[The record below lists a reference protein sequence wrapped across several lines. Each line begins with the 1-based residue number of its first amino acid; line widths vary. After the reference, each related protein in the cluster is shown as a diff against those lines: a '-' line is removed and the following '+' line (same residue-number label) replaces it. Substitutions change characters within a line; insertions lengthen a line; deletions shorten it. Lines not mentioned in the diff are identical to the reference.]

1 MSTLKP
7 TAVAVAGN
15 LMGGLLDQL
24 KQVKDPRI
32 DRTKRHLLSDILA
45 IAICAVICGADEW
58 TEMEAFGKAKQAWFK
73 TFLALPNGIP
83 SHDTLARVLARL
95 DPLALQHCFVAWI
108 QGLSQQ
114 LAGSVV
120 AIDGKTVR
128 HSFDRAAGKAAIHRV
143 SAWASGH
150 HLVLGQVKVDD
161 KSNEIVAIPQLLEML
176 ELGGTLVTLDAM
188 GCQKDIAAR
197 IHDQGADYVLALKG
211 NQGTLHQDVELF
223 FQDAQKIRFRPRP
236 HAFHSSV
243 EKDHGRI
250 ETRRLWAV
258 DDIEWLAEKS
268 RWQGLRS
275 IVRVQ
280 AERWIDG
287 RTSEETRYFISS
299 LPADAPLLAR
309 AIRSHWGIENSLHWI
324 LDVSFREDQSRIR
337 KDHAPE
343 NFALLR
349 HIALNLL
356 KKDKTAK
363 QGVKGKRLRAGWD
376 NDYLLHVLLG

>member
-1 MSTLKP
+1 MSTLKS
-7 TAVAVAGN
+7 TATGPGN

-73 TFLALPNGIP
+73 SFLALPNGIP

-95 DPLALQHCFVAWI
+95 DPLALQQSFVAWI

-128 HSFDRAAGKAAIHRV
+128 HSFDRAAGKAAIHMV
-143 SAWASGH
+143 SAWASSH

-176 ELGGTLVTLDAM
+176 ELGGTIVTIDAM
-188 GCQKDIAAR
+188 GCQKEIAAR
-197 IHDQGADYVLALKG
+197 IHGQGADYVLALKG

-223 FQDAQKIRFRPRP
+223 FQDAQKIRFRQLP
-236 HAFHSSV
+236 HQFHSSV

-250 ETRRLWAV
+250 ETRRVWAV
-258 DDIEWLAEKS
+258 DAIEWLAEKS
-268 RWQGLRS
+268 RWRGLQS
-275 IVRVQ
+275 IVSVE

-287 RTSEETRYFISS
+287 RTTQETRYFISS

-324 LDVSFREDQSRIR
+324 LDVTFREDQSRIR

-349 HIALNLL
+349 HMAINLL
-356 KKDKTAK
+356 KKEKTAK

-376 NDYLLHVLLG
+376 NDYLLQVLSG

>member
-1 MSTLKP
+1 MSTLKS
-7 TAVAVAGN
+7 TATGPGN

-32 DRTKRHLLSDILA
+32 DRTKRHLLCDILA

-73 TFLALPNGIP
+73 SFLALPNGIP
-83 SHDTLARVLARL
+83 SHDTLARVFARL
-95 DPLALQHCFVAWI
+95 DPLALQQCFVAWI

-128 HSFDRAAGKAAIHRV
+128 HSFDRAAGKAAIHMV

-176 ELGGTLVTLDAM
+176 ELGGTIVTIDAM
-188 GCQKDIAAR
+188 GCQKEIAAR
-197 IHDQGADYVLALKG
+197 IHGQGADYMLALKG

-223 FQDAQKIRFRPRP
+223 FQDAQKIRFRQLP
-236 HAFHSSV
+236 HSFHSSV

-258 DDIEWLAEKS
+258 DAIEWLAEKS

-287 RTSEETRYFISS
+287 RTTEETRYFISS
-299 LPADAPLLAR
+299 LAADAPLLAR

-337 KDHAPE
+337 KEHAPE

-356 KKDKTAK
+356 KKEKTAK

-376 NDYLLHVLLG
+376 NDYLLQVLLG

>member
-7 TAVAVAGN
+7 TASGSGN

-24 KQVKDPRI
+24 KQVKDPRV

-58 TEMEAFGKAKQAWFK
+58 TEMEAFGKAKQPWLK

-83 SHDTLARVLARL
+83 SHDTLARVFARL
-95 DPLALQHCFVAWI
+95 DPLAVQQCFVAWI
-108 QGLSQQ
+108 EGLSQQ

-128 HSFDRAAGKAAIHRV
+128 HSFDRAAGKAAIHMV

-161 KSNEIVAIPQLLEML
+161 KSNEILAIPRLLEML
-176 ELGGTLVTLDAM
+176 ELGATIVTIDAM

-197 IHDQGADYVLALKG
+197 IHGQNADYVLALKG

-223 FQDAQKIRFRPRP
+223 FQHAQKIRFRQLP
-236 HAFHSSV
+236 HSFHSTV

-250 ETRRLWAV
+250 ETRRVWAV

-268 RWQGLRS
+268 RWRGLQS
-275 IVRVQ
+275 IISVE

-287 RTSEETRYFISS
+287 RTTQETRYFISS

-324 LDVSFREDQSRIR
+324 LDVTFREDQSRIR

-349 HIALNLL
+349 HMAINLL
-356 KKDKTAK
+356 KKEQTAK

-376 NDYLLHVLLG
+376 NDYLLQVLLG

>member
-1 MSTLKP
+1 MSTLKS
-7 TAVAVAGN
+7 TASGSGN

-24 KQVKDPRI
+24 KQVKDPRV

-58 TEMEAFGKAKQAWFK
+58 TEMEAFGKAKLPWFK

-83 SHDTLARVLARL
+83 SHDTLARVFARL
-95 DPLALQHCFVAWI
+95 DPVALQQCFVAWI
-108 QGLSQQ
+108 EGLSQQ

-128 HSFDRAAGKAAIHRV
+128 HSFDRAAGKAAIHMV

-176 ELGGTLVTLDAM
+176 ELGGSIVTIDAM
-188 GCQKDIAAR
+188 GCQKEIAAR
-197 IHDQGADYVLALKG
+197 IHGQGADYVLALKG

-223 FQDAQKIRFRPRP
+223 FQDAQKIRFRQLP
-236 HAFHSSV
+236 HSFHATV

-250 ETRRLWAV
+250 ETRRVWAV
-258 DDIEWLAEKS
+258 DDIAWLAEKS
-268 RWQGLRS
+268 RWRGLQS
-275 IVRVQ
+275 IISVE

-287 RTSEETRYFISS
+287 RTTQETRYFISS

-324 LDVSFREDQSRIR
+324 LDVTFREDQSRIR

-349 HIALNLL
+349 HMAINLL
-356 KKDKTAK
+356 KKETTAK

-376 NDYLLHVLLG
+376 NDYLLQVLLG

>member
-1 MSTLKP
+1 MSTLKS
-7 TAVAVAGN
+7 TATGPGN

-73 TFLALPNGIP
+73 SFLALPNGIP
-83 SHDTLARVLARL
+83 SHDTLARVFARL
-95 DPLALQHCFVAWI
+95 DPLALQQCFVAWI

-128 HSFDRAAGKAAIHRV
+128 HSFDRAAGKAAIHMV

-176 ELGGTLVTLDAM
+176 ELGGTIVTIDAM
-188 GCQKDIAAR
+188 GCQKEIAAR
-197 IHDQGADYVLALKG
+197 IHGQGADYVLALKG

-223 FQDAQKIRFRPRP
+223 FQDAQKIRFRQLP
-236 HAFHSSV
+236 HSFHSSV

-250 ETRRLWAV
+250 ETRRVWAV

-268 RWQGLRS
+268 RWRGLQS
-275 IVRVQ
+275 IVSVE

-287 RTSEETRYFISS
+287 RTTQETRYFISS

-324 LDVSFREDQSRIR
+324 LDVS
-337 KDHAPE
+337 P
-343 NFALLR
+343 
-349 HIALNLL
+349 
-356 KKDKTAK
+356 T
-363 QGVKGKRLRAGWD
+363 
-376 NDYLLHVLLG
+376 

>member
-1 MSTLKP
+1 MPTLKS
-7 TAVAVAGN
+7 TATGPGN

-24 KQVKDPRI
+24 KQVKDPRV

-73 TFLALPNGIP
+73 SFLALPNGIP

-95 DPLALQHCFVAWI
+95 DPLALQQSFVAWI

-128 HSFDRAAGKAAIHRV
+128 HSFDRAAGKAAIHMV
-143 SAWASGH
+143 SAWASSH

-161 KSNEIVAIPQLLEML
+161 KSNEIVAIPQLLKML
-176 ELGGTLVTLDAM
+176 ELGGTIVTIDAM
-188 GCQKDIAAR
+188 GCQKEIAAR

-223 FQDAQKIRFRPRP
+223 FQDAQKIRFRELP
-236 HAFHSSV
+236 HSFHSTV

-250 ETRRLWAV
+250 ETRRVWAV

-268 RWQGLRS
+268 RWRGLQS
-275 IVRVQ
+275 IVSVE

-287 RTSEETRYFISS
+287 RTTQETRYFISS

-324 LDVSFREDQSRIR
+324 LDVTFREDQSRIR

-349 HIALNLL
+349 HMAINLL
-356 KKDKTAK
+356 KKEKTAK

-376 NDYLLHVLLG
+376 NDYLLQVLSG

>member
-1 MSTLKP
+1 MSTLKS
-7 TAVAVAGN
+7 TATGPGN

-73 TFLALPNGIP
+73 SFLALPNGIP

-95 DPLALQHCFVAWI
+95 DPLALQQCFVAWI
-108 QGLSQQ
+108 QGLGQQ

-128 HSFDRAAGKAAIHRV
+128 HSFDRAAGKAAIHMV

-161 KSNEIVAIPQLLEML
+161 KSNEIVAIPQLLKML
-176 ELGGTLVTLDAM
+176 ELGGTIVTIDAM
-188 GCQKDIAAR
+188 GCQKEIAAR

-223 FQDAQKIRFRPRP
+223 FQDAQKIRFRQLP
-236 HAFHSSV
+236 HQFHSSV

-268 RWQGLRS
+268 RWQGLQS
-275 IVRVQ
+275 IVQVQ

-287 RTSEETRYFISS
+287 HTTQESRYFISS

-356 KKDKTAK
+356 KQEKTAK

-376 NDYLLHVLLG
+376 NDYLLQVLLG

>member
-1 MSTLKP
+1 MSTLKS
-7 TAVAVAGN
+7 TAAAVPGN

-24 KQVKDPRI
+24 KQVKDPRV

-58 TEMEAFGKAKQAWFK
+58 TEMEAFGKAKQPWFK

-83 SHDTLARVLARL
+83 SHDTLARVFARL
-95 DPLALQHCFVAWI
+95 DPLALQQCFVAWI

-128 HSFDRAAGKAAIHRV
+128 HSFDRAAGKAAIHMV
-143 SAWASGH
+143 SAWASSH

-176 ELGGTLVTLDAM
+176 ELGGTIVTIDAM
-188 GCQKDIAAR
+188 GCQKEIAAR
-197 IHDQGADYVLALKG
+197 IHGQGADYVLALKG

-223 FQDAQKIRFRPRP
+223 FQDAQKIHFSQLP
-236 HAFHSSV
+236 HSFHPSV

-250 ETRRLWAV
+250 ETRRLWVV
-258 DDIEWLAEKS
+258 DAIEWLAEKS

-287 RTSEETRYFISS
+287 RTTQDTRYFISS

-324 LDVSFREDQSRIR
+324 LDVTFREDQSRIR

-356 KKDKTAK
+356 KQEKTAK

-376 NDYLLHVLLG
+376 NDYLLQVLLG

>member
-1 MSTLKP
+1 MSPLKP
-7 TAVAVAGN
+7 TASSSGN

-24 KQVKDPRI
+24 KQVKDPRV
-32 DRTKRHLLSDILA
+32 DPTKRHLLSDILA

-58 TEMEAFGKAKQAWFK
+58 TEMEAFGKAKQPWFK
-73 TFLALPNGIP
+73 PFLALPNGIP
-83 SHDTLARVLARL
+83 SHDTLARVFARL
-95 DPLALQHCFVAWI
+95 DPLALQQCFVAWI
-108 QGLSQQ
+108 EGLRQQ

-128 HSFDRAAGKAAIHRV
+128 HSFDRAAGKAAIHMV

-161 KSNEIVAIPQLLEML
+161 KSNEILAIPRLLAML
-176 ELGGTLVTLDAM
+176 ELGGTIVTIDAM
-188 GCQKDIAAR
+188 GGQKDIAAR
-197 IHDQGADYVLALKG
+197 IHGQNADYVLALKG
-211 NQGTLHQDVELF
+211 NQGTLHQNVELF
-223 FQDAQKIRFRPRP
+223 FQDAQKIRFRQLP
-236 HAFHSSV
+236 HSFHSTV

-250 ETRRLWAV
+250 ETRRVWAV
-258 DDIEWLAEKS
+258 DDIEWLAEKF
-268 RWQGLRS
+268 RWRGLQS
-275 IVRVQ
+275 IISVE

-287 RTSEETRYFISS
+287 RTTQETRYFISS

-324 LDVSFREDQSRIR
+324 LDVTFREDPSPIR

-349 HIALNLL
+349 HMAINLL
-356 KKDKTAK
+356 KKEQTPK
-363 QGVKGKRLRAGWD
+363 QGVKGKRLRAGGD
-376 NDYLLHVLLG
+376 NDYLLQLLLG

>member
-7 TAVAVAGN
+7 TASGSGN

-24 KQVKDPRI
+24 KQVKDPRV

-58 TEMEAFGKAKQAWFK
+58 TEMEAFGKAKQPWFK
-73 TFLALPNGIP
+73 TFLALPNGIA
-83 SHDTLARVLARL
+83 SHDTLARVFARL
-95 DPLALQHCFVAWI
+95 DPLALQQCFVAWI
-108 QGLSQQ
+108 EGLSQP

-161 KSNEIVAIPQLLEML
+161 KSNEILAIPRLLEML
-176 ELGGTLVTLDAM
+176 ELGGTIVTIDAM

-197 IHDQGADYVLALKG
+197 IHGQNADYVLALKG

-223 FQDAQKIRFRPRP
+223 FQDAQKIRFRQLP
-236 HAFHSSV
+236 HSFHSTV

-250 ETRRLWAV
+250 ETRRVWAV

-268 RWQGLRS
+268 RWRGLQS
-275 IVRVQ
+275 IISVEP
-280 AERWIDG
+280 ERWIDG
-287 RTSEETRYFISS
+287 RTTQQTRYFISS

-324 LDVSFREDQSRIR
+324 LDVTFRQDQSRIR

-349 HIALNLL
+349 HMAINLL
-356 KKDKTAK
+356 KKEQTAK
-363 QGVKGKRLRAGWD
+363 QGVKAKRLRAGWD
-376 NDYLLHVLLG
+376 NDYLLQVLLG

>member
-1 MSTLKP
+1 MSTLKS
-7 TAVAVAGN
+7 TATGPGN
-15 LMGGLLDQL
+15 LMGGLLEQL

-32 DRTKRHLLSDILA
+32 DRTKRHLLSYILA

-73 TFLALPNGIP
+73 SFLELPNGIP

-95 DPLALQHCFVAWI
+95 DPLALQQGFVAWI
-108 QGLSQQ
+108 QGLGQQ

-128 HSFDRAAGKAAIHRV
+128 HSFDRAAGKAAIHMV

-161 KSNEIVAIPQLLEML
+161 KSNEIVAIPQLLAML
-176 ELGGTLVTLDAM
+176 ELGGTIVTIDAM

-223 FQDAQKIRFRPRP
+223 FQDAQKIRFRQLP
-236 HAFHSSV
+236 HQFHSSV

-258 DDIEWLAEKS
+258 DAIEWLAEKS
-268 RWQGLRS
+268 RWQGLQS
-275 IVRVQ
+275 IVQVQ

-287 RTSEETRYFISS
+287 RTTQESRYFISS
-299 LPADAPLLAR
+299 LPANAPLLAR

-356 KKDKTAK
+356 KQEKTAK

-376 NDYLLHVLLG
+376 NDYLLQVLLG

>member
-1 MSTLKP
+1 MSTLKS
-7 TAVAVAGN
+7 TATGPGN

-73 TFLALPNGIP
+73 SFLALPNGIP
-83 SHDTLARVLARL
+83 SHDTLARVFARL
-95 DPLALQHCFVAWI
+95 DPLALQQCFVAWI

-128 HSFDRAAGKAAIHRV
+128 HSFDRAAGKAAIHMV

-176 ELGGTLVTLDAM
+176 ELGGTIVTIDAM
-188 GCQKDIAAR
+188 GCQKEIAAR
-197 IHDQGADYVLALKG
+197 IHGQGADYVLALKG

-223 FQDAQKIRFRPRP
+223 FQDAQKIRFRQLP
-236 HAFHSSV
+236 HSFHSSV

-258 DDIEWLAEKS
+258 DAIEWLAEKS

-287 RTSEETRYFISS
+287 RTTEETRYFISS
-299 LPADAPLLAR
+299 LAADAPLLAR

-337 KDHAPE
+337 KEHAPE

-356 KKDKTAK
+356 KKEKTAK

-376 NDYLLHVLLG
+376 NDYLLQVLLG

>member
-1 MSTLKP
+1 MSTLKS
-7 TAVAVAGN
+7 TATGPGN

-32 DRTKRHLLSDILA
+32 DRTKRHLLCDILA

-73 TFLALPNGIP
+73 SFLALPNGIP
-83 SHDTLARVLARL
+83 SHDTLARVFARL
-95 DPLALQHCFVAWI
+95 DPLALQQCFVAWI

-128 HSFDRAAGKAAIHRV
+128 HSFDRAAGKAAIHMV

-176 ELGGTLVTLDAM
+176 ELGGTIVTIDAM
-188 GCQKDIAAR
+188 GCQKEIAAR
-197 IHDQGADYVLALKG
+197 IHGQGADYVLALKG

-223 FQDAQKIRFRPRP
+223 FQDAQKIRFRQLP
-236 HAFHSSV
+236 HSFHSSV

-258 DDIEWLAEKS
+258 DAIEWLAEKS

-287 RTSEETRYFISS
+287 RTTEETRYFISS
-299 LPADAPLLAR
+299 LAADAPLLAR

-356 KKDKTAK
+356 KKEKTAK

-376 NDYLLHVLLG
+376 NDYLLQVLLG

>member
-1 MSTLKP
+1 MSTLKS
-7 TAVAVAGN
+7 TATGPGN

-73 TFLALPNGIP
+73 SFLALPNGIP
-83 SHDTLARVLARL
+83 SHDTLARVFARL
-95 DPLALQHCFVAWI
+95 DPLALQQCFVAWI

-128 HSFDRAAGKAAIHRV
+128 HSFDRAAGKAAIHMV

-176 ELGGTLVTLDAM
+176 ELGGTIVTIDAM
-188 GCQKDIAAR
+188 GCQKEIAAR
-197 IHDQGADYVLALKG
+197 IHGQGADYVLALKG

-223 FQDAQKIRFRPRP
+223 FQDAQKIRFRQLP
-236 HAFHSSV
+236 HSFHSSV

-258 DDIEWLAEKS
+258 DAIEWLAEKS

-287 RTSEETRYFISS
+287 RTTEETRYFISS
-299 LPADAPLLAR
+299 LAADAPLLAR

-356 KKDKTAK
+356 KKEKTAK

-376 NDYLLHVLLG
+376 NDYLLQVLLG

>member
-1 MSTLKP
+1 MSTLKS
-7 TAVAVAGN
+7 TATGPGN

-73 TFLALPNGIP
+73 SFLALPNGIP

-95 DPLALQHCFVAWI
+95 DPLALQQCFVAWI

-128 HSFDRAAGKAAIHRV
+128 HSFDRAAGKAAIHMV

-176 ELGGTLVTLDAM
+176 ELGGTIVTLDAM
-188 GCQKDIAAR
+188 GCQKEIAAR
-197 IHDQGADYVLALKG
+197 IHGQGADYVLALKG

-223 FQDAQKIRFRPRP
+223 FQDAQKIRFRQLP
-236 HAFHSSV
+236 HSFHSSV

-258 DDIEWLAEKS
+258 DAIEWLAEKS

-287 RTSEETRYFISS
+287 RTTEETRYFISS
-299 LPADAPLLAR
+299 LAADAPLLAR

-337 KDHAPE
+337 KAHAPE

-356 KKDKTAK
+356 KKEKTAK

-376 NDYLLHVLLG
+376 NDYLLQVLLG

>member
-1 MSTLKP
+1 MSTLKSIASGP
-7 TAVAVAGN
+7 GN

-73 TFLALPNGIP
+73 SFLALPNGIP

-95 DPLALQHCFVAWI
+95 DPLALQQSFVAWI

-128 HSFDRAAGKAAIHRV
+128 HSFDRAAGKAAIHMV

-176 ELGGTLVTLDAM
+176 ELGGTIVTIDAM

-223 FQDAQKIRFRPRP
+223 FQDAQKIRFRQLP
-236 HAFHSSV
+236 HQFHSSV

-258 DDIEWLAEKS
+258 DAIEWLAEKS
-268 RWQGLRS
+268 RWRGLQS
-275 IVRVQ
+275 IVSVA
-280 AERWIDG
+280 AERMIDG
-287 RTSEETRYFISS
+287 RTTQETRYFISS

-324 LDVSFREDQSRIR
+324 LDVTFREDQSRIR

-343 NFALLR
+343 NFAVLR

-356 KKDKTAK
+356 KKEKTAK

-376 NDYLLHVLLG
+376 NDYLLQVLLG

>member
-7 TAVAVAGN
+7 TTSSSGN

-24 KQVKDPRI
+24 KQVKDPRV

-58 TEMEAFGKAKQAWFK
+58 TEMEAFGKAKQPWFK

-83 SHDTLARVLARL
+83 SHDTLARVFARL
-95 DPLALQHCFVAWI
+95 DPLALQQCFVAWI
-108 QGLSQQ
+108 EGLSQQ

-128 HSFDRAAGKAAIHRV
+128 HSFDRAAGKAAIHMV

-161 KSNEIVAIPQLLEML
+161 KSNEILAIPRLLEML
-176 ELGGTLVTLDAM
+176 ELGGTIVTIDAM

-197 IHDQGADYVLALKG
+197 IHGQNADYVLALKG

-223 FQDAQKIRFRPRP
+223 FQDAQKIRFRQLP
-236 HAFHSSV
+236 HSFHSTV

-250 ETRRLWAV
+250 ETRRVWAV

-268 RWQGLRS
+268 RWRGLQS
-275 IVRVQ
+275 IISVE

-287 RTSEETRYFISS
+287 RTTQETRYFISS

-324 LDVSFREDQSRIR
+324 LDVTFREDQSRIR

-349 HIALNLL
+349 HMAINLL
-356 KKDKTAK
+356 KKEQTAK

-376 NDYLLHVLLG
+376 NDYLLQVLLG

>member
-1 MSTLKP
+1 MSTLTS
-7 TAVAVAGN
+7 TATGSGN
-15 LMGGLLDQL
+15 LMGGLLEQL

-73 TFLALPNGIP
+73 TFLALPGGIP

-95 DPLALQHCFVAWI
+95 DPLALQRCFVAWI
-108 QGLSQQ
+108 QGLGQQ
-114 LAGSVV
+114 LGGSVV

-128 HSFDRAAGKAAIHRV
+128 HSFDRAAGKAAIHMV

-161 KSNEIVAIPQLLEML
+161 KSNEIVAIPQLLQML
-176 ELGGTLVTLDAM
+176 ELGGTIVTLDAM

-197 IHDQGADYVLALKG
+197 IQDQGADYVLALKG

-223 FQDAQKIRFRPRP
+223 FQDAQKIRFRQLP
-236 HAFHSSV
+236 HQFHSSV

-258 DDIEWLAEKS
+258 DAIEWLAEKS
-268 RWQGLRS
+268 RWRGLQS
-275 IVRVQ
+275 IVSVE

-287 RTSEETRYFISS
+287 RTTQETRYFISS

-324 LDVSFREDQSRIR
+324 LDVTFREDQSRIR

-343 NFALLR
+343 NFAVLR

-356 KKDKTAK
+356 KKEKTAK

-376 NDYLLHVLLG
+376 NEYLLQVLSG

>member
-1 MSTLKP
+1 MPTLKS
-7 TAVAVAGN
+7 TATGPGN

-24 KQVKDPRI
+24 KQVKDPRV

-58 TEMEAFGKAKQAWFK
+58 TEMEAFGKAKQPWFK

-83 SHDTLARVLARL
+83 SHDTLARVFARL
-95 DPLALQHCFVAWI
+95 DPLALQQSFVAWI

-128 HSFDRAAGKAAIHRV
+128 HSFDRAAGKAAIHMV
-143 SAWASGH
+143 SAWASSH

-176 ELGGTLVTLDAM
+176 ELGGTIVTIDAM
-188 GCQKDIAAR
+188 GCQKEIAAR

-223 FQDAQKIRFRPRP
+223 FQDAQKIRFRELP
-236 HAFHSSV
+236 HSFHSTV

-250 ETRRLWAV
+250 ETRRVWAV

-268 RWQGLRS
+268 RWRGLQS
-275 IVRVQ
+275 IVSVE

-287 RTSEETRYFISS
+287 RTTQETRYFISS

-324 LDVSFREDQSRIR
+324 LDVTFREDQSRIR

-349 HIALNLL
+349 HMAINLL
-356 KKDKTAK
+356 KKEKTAK

-376 NDYLLHVLLG
+376 NDYLLQVLSG

>member
-1 MSTLKP
+1 MPTLKS
-7 TAVAVAGN
+7 TATGPGN

-24 KQVKDPRI
+24 KQVKDPRV

-58 TEMEAFGKAKQAWFK
+58 TEMEAFGKAKQPWFK

-83 SHDTLARVLARL
+83 SHDTLARVFARL
-95 DPLALQHCFVAWI
+95 DPLALQQSFVAWI

-128 HSFDRAAGKAAIHRV
+128 HSFDRAAGKAAIHMV

-176 ELGGTLVTLDAM
+176 ELGGTIVTIDAM
-188 GCQKDIAAR
+188 GCQKEIAAR
-197 IHDQGADYVLALKG
+197 IHGQGADYVLALKG

-223 FQDAQKIRFRPRP
+223 FQDAQKIRFRELP
-236 HAFHSSV
+236 HSFHSTV

-250 ETRRLWAV
+250 ETRRVWAV

-268 RWQGLRS
+268 RWRGLQS
-275 IVRVQ
+275 IVSVE

-287 RTSEETRYFISS
+287 RTTQETRYFISS

-343 NFALLR
+343 NFAVLR

-356 KKDKTAK
+356 KKEKTAK

-376 NDYLLHVLLG
+376 NDYLLQVLLG

>member
-1 MSTLKP
+1 MSTLKS
-7 TAVAVAGN
+7 TATGPGN

-73 TFLALPNGIP
+73 SFLALPNGIP
-83 SHDTLARVLARL
+83 SHDTLARVFARL
-95 DPLALQHCFVAWI
+95 DPLALQQCFVAWI

-128 HSFDRAAGKAAIHRV
+128 HSFDRAAGKAAIHMV

-176 ELGGTLVTLDAM
+176 ELGGTIVTLDAM
-188 GCQKDIAAR
+188 GCQKEIAAR
-197 IHDQGADYVLALKG
+197 IHGQGADYVLALKG

-223 FQDAQKIRFRPRP
+223 FQDAQKIRFRQLP
-236 HAFHSSV
+236 HSFHSSV

-258 DDIEWLAEKS
+258 DAIEWLAEKS

-287 RTSEETRYFISS
+287 RTTEETRYFISS
-299 LPADAPLLAR
+299 LAADAPLLAR

-337 KDHAPE
+337 KAHAPE

-356 KKDKTAK
+356 KKEKTAK

-376 NDYLLHVLLG
+376 NDYLLQVLLG

>member
-1 MSTLKP
+1 MSPLKP
-7 TAVAVAGN
+7 TASSSGN

-24 KQVKDPRI
+24 KQVKDPRV

-58 TEMEAFGKAKQAWFK
+58 TEMEAFGKAKQPWFK

-83 SHDTLARVLARL
+83 SHDTLARVFARL
-95 DPLALQHCFVAWI
+95 DPLALQQCFVAWI
-108 QGLSQQ
+108 EGLSQQ

-128 HSFDRAAGKAAIHRV
+128 HSFDRAAGKAAIHMV

-161 KSNEIVAIPQLLEML
+161 KSNEILAIPRLLEML
-176 ELGGTLVTLDAM
+176 ELGGTIVTIDAM

-197 IHDQGADYVLALKG
+197 IHGQNADYVLALKG

-223 FQDAQKIRFRPRP
+223 FQDAQKIRFRQLP
-236 HAFHSSV
+236 HSFHSTV

-250 ETRRLWAV
+250 ETRRVWAV

-268 RWQGLRS
+268 RWRGLQS
-275 IVRVQ
+275 IISVE

-287 RTSEETRYFISS
+287 RTTQETRYFISS

-324 LDVSFREDQSRIR
+324 LDVTFREDQSRIR

-349 HIALNLL
+349 HMAINLL
-356 KKDKTAK
+356 KKEQTAK

-376 NDYLLHVLLG
+376 NDYLLQVLLG

>member
-1 MSTLKP
+1 MSTLKS
-7 TAVAVAGN
+7 TATGPGN

-58 TEMEAFGKAKQAWFK
+58 TEMEAFGKAKQPWFK

-83 SHDTLARVLARL
+83 SHDTLARVFARL
-95 DPLALQHCFVAWI
+95 DPLALQQSFVAWI

-128 HSFDRAAGKAAIHRV
+128 HSFDRAAGKAAIHMV
-143 SAWASGH
+143 SAWASSH

-176 ELGGTLVTLDAM
+176 ELGGTIVTIDAM
-188 GCQKDIAAR
+188 GCQKEIAAR

-223 FQDAQKIRFRPRP
+223 FQDAQKIRFRELP
-236 HAFHSSV
+236 HSFHSTV

-250 ETRRLWAV
+250 ETRRVWAV

-268 RWQGLRS
+268 RWRGLQS
-275 IVRVQ
+275 IVSVE

-287 RTSEETRYFISS
+287 RTTQETRYFISS

-324 LDVSFREDQSRIR
+324 LDVTFREDQSRIR

-343 NFALLR
+343 NFAVLR

-356 KKDKTAK
+356 KKEKTAK

-376 NDYLLHVLLG
+376 NDYLLQVLLG

>member
-1 MSTLKP
+1 MSTLKS
-7 TAVAVAGN
+7 TATGPGN

-73 TFLALPNGIP
+73 SFLALPNGIP
-83 SHDTLARVLARL
+83 SHDTLARVFARL
-95 DPLALQHCFVAWI
+95 DPLALQQCFVAWI

-128 HSFDRAAGKAAIHRV
+128 HSFDRAAGKAAIHMV

-176 ELGGTLVTLDAM
+176 ELGGTIVTIDAM
-188 GCQKDIAAR
+188 GCQKEIAAR
-197 IHDQGADYVLALKG
+197 IHGQGADYMLALKG

-223 FQDAQKIRFRPRP
+223 FQDAQKIRFRQLP
-236 HAFHSSV
+236 HSFHSSV

-258 DDIEWLAEKS
+258 DAIEWLAEKS

-287 RTSEETRYFISS
+287 RTTEETRYFISS
-299 LPADAPLLAR
+299 LAADAPLLAR

-337 KDHAPE
+337 KEHAPE

-356 KKDKTAK
+356 KKEKTAK

-376 NDYLLHVLLG
+376 NDYLLQVLLG